1 MNEKKII
8 VKGAVVNRVDFDDQ
22 EALIAW
28 FLDNLFGRPGVAS
41 KVIGNTLLYWEK
53 AQ

>member
-1 MNEKKII
+1 VIEKKII

-28 FLDNLFGRPGVAS
+28 FLDNLFGCPGVAS